1 MNPMNPK
8 STTPEQIAREN
19 GLNLALQ
26 LELNTIFDEMAK
38 QVKDIDRK
46 RFAYA
51 VKRIDEVL
59 DTAQLMKVEL
69 SDATMLGVPA
79 NVHPSL
85 ILLFVAMLTRSL
97 PTATK

>member
-1 MNPMNPK
+1 MNPK
-8 STTPEQIAREN
+8 ITTPEQIAREN

-38 QVKDIDRK
+38 KVKDIDRK
-46 RFAYA
+46 RLAYA

-69 SDATMLGVPA
+69 SDATMLRVPA
-79 NVHPSL
+79 NVRPSL
-85 ILLFVAMLTRSL
+85 ILIFVRMLTRSL